1 MAAPTITYNSSA
13 PFDRDDIEL
22 VKMFLAGFK
31 DENGRIYK
39 LKERPDITERKK
51 KAIEAIAVSEDGRT
65 LAIEH
70 TYIQPFEG
78 QMKDNVPFLTVFEQF
93 RTDSSLRMPNR
104 FVDVLVPAFAVPTGV
119 DWKDVAKKVREWFI
133 KAKDSFPAD
142 GEKEFAIPGLGF
154 ELKVI
159 IHAFDLPETDCVLVT
174 GRILPK
180 GRPFE
185 EVLKKALHQK
195 APKLVAAPADRRI
208 LLLEDGGTAI
218 GFAQIGKGLDENVEN
233 LPELKKVDAVWSI
246 HTMEWK
252 SNGDALFFRVWPGW
266 TGDRFWIKDQ
276 RFVKPDASP
285 ANQ

>member
-1 MAAPTITYNSSA
+1 MSAPTIIYNSSA

-39 LKERPDITERKK
+39 LKERPDTIERQK

-119 DWKDVAKKVREWFI
+119 DWKDVAKKAREWFI

-142 GEKEFAIPGLGF
+142 GEKEFTIPGLGF
-154 ELKVI
+154 ELKVMNPC
-159 IHAFDLPETDCVLVT
+159 FRPPRN
-174 GRILPK
+174 GRRVGDWAHSSKRQTVRRSLEEGPSPK
-180 GRPFE
+180 GAKASCCPCRPSD
-185 EVLKKALHQK
+185 
-195 APKLVAAPADRRI
+195 PAA
-208 LLLEDGGTAI
+208 
-218 GFAQIGKGLDENVEN
+218 
-233 LPELKKVDAVWSI
+233 
-246 HTMEWK
+246 
-252 SNGDALFFRVWPGW
+252 
-266 TGDRFWIKDQ
+266 
-276 RFVKPDASP
+276 
-285 ANQ
+285 